1 MRKNK
6 MSKLAHVRFR
16 VFTVM
21 NMQFGVFLQKKKKK
35 RVQITGWG
43 RGKMDYLASIM

>member
-35 RVQITGWG
+35 GCKLQGGVEAKWI
-43 RGKMDYLASIM
+43 I